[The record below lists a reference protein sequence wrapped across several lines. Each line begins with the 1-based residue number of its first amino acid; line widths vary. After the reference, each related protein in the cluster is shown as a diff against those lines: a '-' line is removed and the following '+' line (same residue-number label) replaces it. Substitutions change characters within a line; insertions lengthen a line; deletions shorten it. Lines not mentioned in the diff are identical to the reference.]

1 MIRRSFFLAILILTV
16 LAASAQRNY
25 FLYFQTENQQP
36 FFLKMGEKLYS
47 STASGYLILPKLK
60 DTTHFFSIGF
70 PGREAQEN
78 FYYTMNHKDHGF
90 LLKHFP
96 EKGWGLFDLQTLG
109 VQMASRMGSAP
120 GESVIRTEKK
130 EPNEF
135 TDLLVKASNDTTLK
149 ERVILEEPVATVAVD
164 TVQKVIL
171 DSPVVKVEEK
181 KEIVTKDTIVFSK
194 PVTDTPGI
202 SLAVKPS
209 EPAVDTVRKQADE
222 PVRQA
227 EVPKEEP
234 KVAEPVKQTEI
245 PKEDPK
251 EAVPVKEEPV
261 RVISQTPEEP
271 AYQLSKVIRRSESS
285 TTGGFGIVFLD
296 QFPDGKID
304 TVRILIPPA
313 KAAPIVQ
320 NKPVEEKK
328 TELKFL
334 EILPDSVKQ
343 EAKPQRCPVLA
354 TEEDFFQVRREMAGE
369 VSDAAM
375 AEKAKKPLSQKCYST
390 LQIRNLGNLFLGDAG
405 KLGFYQMAFP
415 HVSDPESFG
424 KLQEELKDPVVADRF
439 RVWWEAQSTKSPQ

>member
-16 LAASAQRNY
+16 LAASAQRGY

-109 VQMASRMGSAP
+109 VQMASRMGNSP

-135 TDLLVKASNDTTLK
+135 TELLVKASNDTTLK
-149 ERVILEEPVATVAVD
+149 ERVILEEPVVAAAID
-164 TVQKVIL
+164 TVEKVAI
-171 DSPVVKVEEK
+171 DSPVVMTEEK
-181 KEIVTKDTIVFSK
+181 KEIAIKDTVVLAKPIIDSPIVSVAEK
-194 PVTDTPGI
+194 
-202 SLAVKPS
+202 
-209 EPAVDTVRKQADE
+209 RME
-222 PVRQA
+222 PVADTDRKFVEEPVKQV

-234 KVAEPVKQTEI
+234 KVAEPVKE
-245 PKEDPK
+245 
-251 EAVPVKEEPV
+251 VPVQV
-261 RVISQTPEEP
+261 LSQTPEEP

-304 TVRILIPPA
+304 TIRILIPPV
-313 KAAPIVQ
+313 KEGTVIP

-328 TELKFL
+328 TDLKFL

-354 TEEDFFQVRREMAGE
+354 TEEDFFKLRREMAGE

-375 AEKAKKPLSQKCYST
+375 VEKAKKALSQKCYST
-390 LQIRNLGNLFLGDAG
+390 IQIRNLGNLFLDDAG
-405 KLGFYQMAFP
+405 KFGFYQMAFA
-415 HVSDPESFG
+415 HVSDGESFG
-424 KLQEELKDPVVADRF
+424 RLQEELKDPVVADRF
-439 RVWWEAQSTKSPQ
+439 RAWWEAQSTKSPQ

>member
-16 LAASAQRNY
+16 LAASAQRSY

-109 VQMASRMGSAP
+109 VQMASRMGNSP

-135 TDLLVKASNDTTLK
+135 TELLVKASNDTTLK
-149 ERVILEEPVATVAVD
+149 ERVILEEPVVAAAID
-164 TVQKVIL
+164 TVNKVTI
-171 DSPVVKVEEK
+171 DSPVVKAEEK
-181 KEIVTKDTIVFSK
+181 KEIAIKDTVVLAKPMIDSPIVSVAEK
-194 PVTDTPGI
+194 RMEPLADTGTKF
-202 SLAVKPS
+202 V
-209 EPAVDTVRKQADE
+209 EE
-222 PVRQA
+222 PVKQV

-234 KVAEPVKQTEI
+234 KVAEPVKE
-245 PKEDPK
+245 
-251 EAVPVKEEPV
+251 VPVQ
-261 RVISQTPEEP
+261 VISQTPEDP

-304 TVRILIPPA
+304 TIRILIPPA
-313 KAAPIVQ
+313 KAGTVIP

-328 TELKFL
+328 TDLKFL

-375 AEKAKKPLSQKCYST
+375 VEKAKKALSQKCFST
-390 LQIRNLGNLFLGDAG
+390 IQIRNLGNLFLDDAG
-405 KLGFYQMAFP
+405 KLGFYQMAFA
-415 HVSDPESFG
+415 HVSDVESFG
-424 KLQEELKDPVVADRF
+424 RLQEELKDPVIADRF
-439 RVWWEAQSTKSPQ
+439 RAWWEAQSTKSPQ

>member
-16 LAASAQRNY
+16 LAASAQRTY
-25 FLYFQTENQQP
+25 FLYFQTDNQQP

-149 ERVILEEPVATVAVD
+149 EKVILEEPVVVAAID
-164 TVQKVIL
+164 TVKKVAI
-171 DSPVVKVEEK
+171 DSPVVMAEEK
-181 KEIVTKDTIVFSK
+181 KEIPIKDTVVFSK
-194 PVTDTPGI
+194 PVIDTPGI
-202 SLAVKPS
+202 PVVEKPIEAV
-209 EPAVDTVRKQADE
+209 EDTVKKVVEE
-222 PVRQA
+222 PVKQV
-227 EVPKEEP
+227 EVPREEP
-234 KVAEPVKQTEI
+234 KVAEPVK
-245 PKEDPK
+245 
-251 EAVPVKEEPV
+251 EEPI
-261 RVISQTPEEP
+261 RVIAQTPEEP

-296 QFPDGKID
+296 QFPDGKVD
-304 TVRILIPPA
+304 TIRILIPPT
-313 KAAPIVQ
+313 KAAPVIE

-328 TELKFL
+328 TDLKFL
-334 EILPDSVKQ
+334 EILPDSAKQ
-343 EAKPQRCPVLA
+343 EVKPQRCPVLA

-375 AEKAKKPLSQKCYST
+375 AEKAKKALSQKCYST
-390 LQIRNLGNLFLGDAG
+390 LQIRNLGNLFLDDAG
-405 KLGFYQMAFP
+405 KMGFYQMAFA

-424 KLQEELKDPVVADRF
+424 RLQEELKDPVAADRF
-439 RVWWEAQSTKSPQ
+439 RAWWEVQSTKSPQ

>member
-16 LAASAQRNY
+16 LAASAQRSY

-109 VQMASRMGSAP
+109 VQMASRMGSTP
-120 GESVIRTEKK
+120 GESVIRTERK

-149 ERVILEEPVATVAVD
+149 EKVILEEPVVVAAID
-164 TVQKVIL
+164 TVKKVAI
-171 DSPVVKVEEK
+171 DSPVVMEEEK
-181 KEIVTKDTIVFSK
+181 KEMPIKDTVVFSK
-194 PVTDTPGI
+194 PVIDTPAI
-202 SLAVKPS
+202 PVVEKPF
-209 EPAVDTVRKQADE
+209 EPVMDTVKKVAEE
-222 PVRQA
+222 PVKQV
-227 EVPKEEP
+227 EIPKEEP
-234 KVAEPVKQTEI
+234 KVAEPVR
-245 PKEDPK
+245 
-251 EAVPVKEEPV
+251 EEPITV
-261 RVISQTPEEP
+261 KSQTPEEP
-271 AYQLSKVIRRSESS
+271 TYQLSKVIRRSESS

-304 TVRILIPPA
+304 TIRILIPPT
-313 KAAPIVQ
+313 KATPVGQ
-320 NKPVEEKK
+320 SKPVEEKK
-328 TELKFL
+328 TDLKFL
-334 EILPDSVKQ
+334 EILPDSARQ
-343 EAKPQRCPVLA
+343 EVKPQRCPVMA
-354 TEEDFFQVRREMAGE
+354 NDEDFFQLRREMAGE

-375 AEKAKKPLSQKCYST
+375 LEKAKKALTQKCYSS
-390 LQIRNLGNLFLGDAG
+390 LQIRNLGNLFLDDAG
-405 KLGFYQMAFP
+405 KFGFYQMAFP
-415 HVSDPESFG
+415 HVSDTENFG
-424 KLQEELKDPVVADRF
+424 RLQEELKDPIVADRF
-439 RVWWEAQSTKSPQ
+439 RAWWEAQSTKSPQ